1 MKLLKVLFFLFATTV
16 SASAFAQAKTDT
28 FAVSGECKMCKKKIE
43 NAAKAAGATFANW
56 DVNSKIIT
64 VKYNSESS
72 NAAKIQQSIANAG
85 YYTPGVKASEEAYNG
100 LDDCCKYERTLKATG
115 TDSTSNHQH

>member
-1 MKLLKVLFFLFATTV
+1 MKLLKILFFLFAITG
-16 SASAFAQAKTDT
+16 SASVYAQAKTDT

-43 NAAKAAGATFANW
+43 TAAKAAGATYANW

-72 NAAKIQQSIANAG
+72 NAAKIQQGIARAG
-85 YYTPGVKASEEAYNG
+85 YDTPTIKASDAAYNS
-100 LDDCCKYERTLKATG
+100 LEDCCKYERTTKAATA
-115 TDSTSNHQH
+115 DSTHQQ